1 MRERID
7 ICHGHQATSMTTLH
21 VFSVAKALGLKTVYT
36 DHSLF
41 SFNDMAGISL
51 NKLNK
56 WNLKELDAAIA
67 VSHTCK
73 ENFCLRNKIDPNICF
88 AIPNSVDTVK
98 FRPANLRE

>member
-1 MRERID
+1 MITFMK
-7 ICHGHQATSMTTLH
+7 I
-21 VFSVAKALGLKTVYT
+21 
-36 DHSLF
+36 
-41 SFNDMAGISL
+41 

-56 WNLKELDAAIA
+56 WNFKELDAAIA

-98 FRPANLRE
+98 FKPAYKSEKKLRD